1 MAVLVQLVL
10 IIGIF
15 YFLFVLPQRREA
27 KRLREMLAA
36 LKPGQEVAT
45 VGGVIG
51 EIIHI
56 KEDRITLRSG
66 DSRLVV
72 ERARI
77 ARVLDAPSAPAS

>member
-36 LKPGQEVAT
+36 LRPGQEVVTA
-45 VGGVIG
+45 GGVIG
-51 EIIHI
+51 EIIHL
-56 KEDRITLRSG
+56 KEDRVTLRSG
-66 DSRLVV
+66 DARLVV

-77 ARVLDAPSAPAS
+77 VRVVDASAAPAS